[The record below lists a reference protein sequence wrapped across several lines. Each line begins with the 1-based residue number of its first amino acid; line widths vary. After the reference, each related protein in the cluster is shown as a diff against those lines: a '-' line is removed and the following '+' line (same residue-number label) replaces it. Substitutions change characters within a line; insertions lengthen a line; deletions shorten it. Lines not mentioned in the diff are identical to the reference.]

1 VIDLHVREPKG
12 TPGAALDDPG
22 ADSATELERE
32 IGARRSPDQ
41 LRAPSSETRIERGS
55 RFPITGV
62 ELEVNDGSRL
72 RRIVHVSMTLAEL
85 ENHRYSPKKR

>member
-1 VIDLHVREPKG
+1 VIDLDVREPKG

-22 ADSATELERE
+22 TDPATELECE
-32 IGARRSPDQ
+32 IGARGSPDQ
-41 LRAPSSETRIERGS
+41 LRAPSSETRIERGR

-72 RRIVHVSMTLAEL
+72 RRTLDISMTLSEL